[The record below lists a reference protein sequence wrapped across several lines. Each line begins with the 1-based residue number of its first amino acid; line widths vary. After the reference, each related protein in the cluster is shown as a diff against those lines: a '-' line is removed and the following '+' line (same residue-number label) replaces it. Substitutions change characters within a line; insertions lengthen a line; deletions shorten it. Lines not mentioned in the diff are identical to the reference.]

1 MIRKIQI
8 FLLLCVAALGT
19 PSCLEKYPDNAIPTD
34 ESLRTVEDINQAV
47 LGIYAGFK
55 SNALYSGYLTLC
67 PDIQADLVY
76 AVEGYSNTYGDIWRW
91 DILADNQQVEAV
103 YSSLYTIIGRCNF
116 VLDNADRVRAATTDD
131 TMLDALDDLLGE
143 TYFARA
149 LAYSELIKTFCK
161 AYDPDTAAHTL
172 GVVLSESYDRPA
184 VTRRASLEAS
194 YEFVLND
201 LKRAAELLTQEAQP
215 NGAVSAYFTTSA
227 VNALY
232 ARVYLYMQN
241 WEKAV
246 EYATETIED
255 PALELASVNLGATSS
270 QSLYQ
275 YMWTNDIS
283 SEVIW
288 RVKFSP
294 SSYGGAL
301 GGVFL
306 NYDYTTFTPDYV
318 PASWALNLYEANDR
332 RYGIFFSTQTTG
344 YAHRLTWPL
353 LVKYLGN
360 EQFILNRILH
370 VNMPKVLR
378 LSEQYL
384 IRAEAYCRQGEYGK
398 ASKDISALRTK
409 RYSQYGSAS
418 LTKENWLRT
427 ISDERVRE
435 LYMEGFRLNDLK
447 RWGEEYAAVNDGYSF
462 VRKPQLH
469 SVEAGSSL
477 KVKADNPLFVW
488 PIPQHELNVPGSE
501 IEPNDSNR

>member
-1 MIRKIQI
+1 MIRKIQT
-8 FLLLCVAALGT
+8 FLLLCVAALGAS
-19 PSCLEKYPDNAIPTD
+19 SCLEQYPDDAIPTD
-34 ESLRTVEDINQAV
+34 ESLQTVEDINQAV

-55 SNALYSGYLTLC
+55 SSALYSGYLTLC

-91 DILADNQQVEAV
+91 EIKSDNPQVEAV

-116 VLDNADRVRAATTDD
+116 VLDNAERVRESTTDD
-131 TMLDALDDLLGE
+131 SMLDGLDDLLGE

-149 LAYSELIKTFCK
+149 LAYSELIKVFCK
-161 AYDPDTAAHTL
+161 AYDPDTAEDTL
-172 GVVLSESYDRPA
+172 GVVISESYDRPA
-184 VTRRASLEAS
+184 VTRRASLKKS
-194 YEFVLND
+194 YEFVLDD
-201 LKRAAELLTQEAQP
+201 LDRALELLTQEAQP
-215 NGAVSAYFTTSA
+215 NGAVSAYFTTA
-227 VNALY
+227 AIHALY
-232 ARVYLYMQN
+232 ARVFLYMRN

-246 EYATETIED
+246 EHATLTIDD
-255 PALELASVNLGATSS
+255 PALSLASVNLGATST

-294 SSYGGAL
+294 TSYGGAL
-301 GGVFL
+301 GRVFL
-306 NYDYTTFTPDYV
+306 NYDYTSFMPDYV
-318 PASWALNLYEANDR
+318 PAAWALNLYEANDR

-344 YAHRLTWPL
+344 YAHQLTWPL

-360 EQFILNRILH
+360 DQFILNRILH

-384 IRAEAYCRQGEYGK
+384 IRAEAYCRMGEYGK

-418 LTKENWLRT
+418 LSKDNWLRM

-462 VRKPQLH
+462 ERKPQLH
-469 SVEAGSSL
+469 SVGAGSSL
-477 KVKADNPLFVW
+477 KVSAGDPLFVW